1 METFE
6 EYLQQ
11 WPTERRSAGAARA
24 TGDAVLAVLEKESL
38 TPADFLTLLSPAAQP
53 HLEALARRAHGLTQ
67 RYFGRAVNIFTPLY
81 IANYCT
87 NHCRDCGFN
96 ANKKHPRRHRRV
108 DEA

>member
-53 HLEALARRAHGLTQ
+53 HLEARPGGQHLHAPLHLGRLHQPVPLLRLQ
-67 RYFGRAVNIFTPLY
+67 RQ
-81 IANYCT
+81 
-87 NHCRDCGFN
+87 
-96 ANKKHPRRHRRV
+96 K
-108 DEA
+108 